1 MSRRGIKNNF
11 HICGSDEWLA
21 SGTEIP
27 TLGLRRK
34 TGLRFKM
41 FMAPL
46 YREIWKSIGSI
57 YWELIRDGVE
67 LGHEKI

>member
-21 SGTEIP
+21 SGTEIL
-27 TLGLRRK
+27 TLSLRRK

-46 YREIWKSIGSI
+46 YREIWKAIGSI
-57 YWELIRDGVE
+57 Y
-67 LGHEKI
+67 

>member
-41 FMAPL
+41 LMAPL
-46 YREIWKSIGSI
+46 YSN
-57 YWELIRDGVE
+57 
-67 LGHEKI
+67 